1 MNISPIQSR
10 ILLSINIDHISSGK
24 MFLAQGPPAKNNL
37 SPFLDNFTLHFWYV
51 QCPCGVEHCR
61 PGNECGNKR
70 NVGSTVATPDLGDK
84 TWWAV
89 AGLRALP
96 LWASSQETEHRQEQ
110 ENPPFFYS
118 SLTDI
123 CLWGKQHRGNK
134 SHQSQIMTV
143 SLTSYCCL
151 SPRKQVSFW
160 AQYVSNKK
168 LRTNRPVAKTWRR
181 RQNILFASF
190 LSLAPTLTSSSLG
203 QLILP
208 LAHMGR

>member
-70 NVGSTVATPDLGDK
+70 NVGSTVATSDLGDK

-110 ENPPFFYS
+110 ENPFFLF
-118 SLTDI
+118 LTD
-123 CLWGKQHRGNK
+123 R
-134 SHQSQIMTV
+134 
-143 SLTSYCCL
+143 Y
-151 SPRKQVSFW
+151 
-160 AQYVSNKK
+160 
-168 LRTNRPVAKTWRR
+168 
-181 RQNILFASF
+181 
-190 LSLAPTLTSSSLG
+190 LSLGKTTQRQQKPSVTDYDCFSD
-203 QLILP
+203 QLL
-208 LAHMGR
+208 LSVTQEAS